1 MVENRNA
8 DAYFDGSW
16 AETMRAY
23 CELMDEVMPYLTP
36 AEQIVYQR
44 LFRLSHV
51 QRNSF
56 VKCRYEELA
65 TQCALSLRTLQRAV
79 KALRQKR
86 LVATVWHSHGA
97 TTFTVRLL
105 SQMAQRP
112 AFLPR
117 RQWEHA
123 PSPTRPLR
131 PPVYDAFSPEDR
143 DLFLSCKQRL
153 SPTRLHE
160 LTEIAAEWLDERAV
174 GDSDTFSDEALRDKV
189 DELIFYEVFGPERQ
203 RPYEHLFVHLYDH
216 SQDPAVP
223 ASRVVAR
230 L

>member
-1 MVENRNA
+1 MMEYANDHCQLR
-8 DAYFDGSW
+8 DSY
-16 AETMRAY
+16 AEIVRAY
-23 CELMDEVMPYLTP
+23 TELMDEVMPHLTP
-36 AEQIVYQR
+36 AQQVVYQR

-51 QRNSF
+51 QRNPF

-65 TQCALSLRTLQRAV
+65 TQCALSVRTIQRAV

-117 RQWEHA
+117 RQREHA

-131 PPVYDAFSPEDR
+131 PPVYDAFS
-143 DLFLSCKQRL
+143 
-153 SPTRLHE
+153 
-160 LTEIAAEWLDERAV
+160 
-174 GDSDTFSDEALRDKV
+174 
-189 DELIFYEVFGPERQ
+189 
-203 RPYEHLFVHLYDH
+203 
-216 SQDPAVP
+216 
-223 ASRVVAR
+223 
-230 L
+230 